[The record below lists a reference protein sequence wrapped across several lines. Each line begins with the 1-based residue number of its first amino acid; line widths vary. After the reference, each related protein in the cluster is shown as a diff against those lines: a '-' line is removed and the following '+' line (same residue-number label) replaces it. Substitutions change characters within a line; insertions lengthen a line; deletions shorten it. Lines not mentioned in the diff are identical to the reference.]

1 MRAYRYTLTALPT
14 FNYLN
19 GVKQKAFSV
28 WRSAKCDMSYD
39 KFEILKST
47 AVPLP
52 IENVDTD
59 QIIPARFLKATE
71 RKGFGD
77 NLFRDWRYNNDGSP
91 KEDFV
96 LNNPIYS
103 GKILVGGK
111 NFGSGSSREHA
122 AWAVYDYGFRCVIS
136 SFFADIFK
144 NNCLNIGV
152 LPAQVSAAFLDKIF
166 KAIEADPNAEFEVN
180 LPEQT
185 VTILATGEKESF
197 EINIYKK
204 GNMLNGFDDID
215 YLQNMQEDI
224 EAFAEKMPL

>member
-1 MRAYRYTLTALPT
+1 MA
-14 FNYLN
+14 
-19 GVKQKAFSV
+19 
-28 WRSAKCDMSYD
+28 YD
-39 KFEILKST
+39 KFEILTTT

-77 NLFRDWRYNNDGSP
+77 NLFRDWRYKSDDSE
-91 KEDFV
+91 KKDFV

-103 GKILVGGK
+103 GRILVGGK

-122 AWAVYDYGFRCVIS
+122 AWAIYDYGFRCVIS
-136 SFFADIFK
+136 SFFADIFR

-166 KAIEADPNAEFEVN
+166 RAIEADPDTSIEVS
-180 LPEQT
+180 LPAQT
-185 VTILATGEKESF
+185 ITILASGEQAHF
-197 EINIYKK
+197 AINDYKK
-204 GNMLNGFDDID
+204 ANMLNGFDDID
-215 YLQNMQEDI
+215 YLLNIKEDI
-224 EAFAEKMPL
+224 REFAKDRPL